1 MHNIPCE
8 VIKDLLPLYKDNCC
22 SKETNKIIEHHLETC
37 NECKEELKKYRDDF
51 VLQNSNIT
59 EGQPMKTIANEW
71 KKDKKTSFIK
81 GIFFTSLIA
90 AIICPIAFNVIGSDI
105 LPDGTL
111 VEPFYLI
118 PLMYLFL
125 LISIIS
131 AGAIVIIKAINKKNR

>member
-22 SKETNKIIEHHLETC
+22 SKETNKFIEHHLETC
-37 NECKEELKKYRDDF
+37 NECKEELKKYQDDF
-51 VLQNSNIT
+51 IFQNSNIT
-59 EGQPMKTIANEW
+59 EGQPMETISKKW
-71 KKDKKTSFIK
+71 KKDKKISFIK

-90 AIICPIAFNVIGSDI
+90 TIICPIAFNIIGSEV

-125 LISIIS
+125 IISIIS
-131 AGAIVIIKAINKKNR
+131 GITLLIIKAINHKK